1 MYVLLFSL
9 NFFQNLICENTEFS
23 DRSCGRRIGSNGL
36 PVLCGS
42 LPESSYWNHSCFHFR
57 PTAYRTFSF
66 LYVHL
71 FFVDK
76 NWFDCTHVSS
86 KSDNHLNGTIPE
98 SIYTVS
104 TLESLLL
111 SGNNLVGT
119 ISPEINKLTNLYK
132 LGKQHKSSS
141 PHWFIFLTPT
151 RPLP

>member
-1 MYVLLFSL
+1 MRI
-9 NFFQNLICENTEFS
+9 QNLVTGVVGEGLGQMASLSYVDLSQNHLTGTIPAS
-23 DRSCGRRIGSNGL
+23 ISGL
-36 PVLCGS
+36 PLIELS
-42 LPESSYWNHSCFHFR
+42 LSCMY
-57 PTAYRTFSF
+57 TCF
-66 LYVHL
+66 LL
-71 FFVDK
+71 PK
-76 NWFDCTHVSS
+76 TGFDCPHVSS